1 MVVVPATFE
10 EVQEFIIEQEQIIT
24 KSIKNDSTLQKMIR
38 KSGIEISNE
47 ELDKIL
53 RKINKQMKRKYRMG
67 WFTRQSRFQVS
78 QQVIQLERENRKD
91 KMEKIGDVSNVLR
104 LFDYE
109 GDVEGGDVEGGDV
122 EGGDVEGEDV
132 EEDSALDEKILEL
145 IGELPDSNLLGTND
159 VELIEQYDDIR
170 EKLLATIGRRR
181 RLERSIS
188 NLRTVNEKLDRI
200 VKRRGTQT
208 ADTTTSGE
216 LAKEIE
222 RMQYLLALSEVKK

>member
-10 EVQEFIIEQEQIIT
+10 EVQEFIIEQEQIVT

-78 QQVIQLERENRKD
+78 QQVIQLERENRKE

-109 GDVEGGDVEGGDV
+109 GDVEGGAMEGG
-122 EGGDVEGEDV
+122 DV

>member
-109 GDVEGGDVEGGDV
+109 GDVEGGAVEGG
-122 EGGDVEGEDV
+122 DV

>member
-91 KMEKIGDVSNVLR
+91 NMEKIGDVSNVLR

-109 GDVEGGDVEGGDV
+109 GDV

-222 RMQYLLALSEVKK
+222 KMQYLLALSEVKK

>member
-109 GDVEGGDVEGGDV
+109 GDVEG
-122 EGGDVEGEDV
+122 EDV

-170 EKLLATIGRRR
+170 EKLLVTIGRRR

>member
-10 EVQEFIIEQEQIIT
+10 EVQEFIIEQEQIVT

-109 GDVEGGDVEGGDV
+109 GDVEGGAVEGG
-122 EGGDVEGEDV
+122 DV

>member
-10 EVQEFIIEQEQIIT
+10 EVQEFIIEQEQIVT
-24 KSIKNDSTLQKMIR
+24 KSIKNDSMLQKMIR

-53 RKINKQMKRKYRMG
+53 RKINKQMKRKYRMD

-78 QQVIQLERENRKD
+78 QQVIQLERENRKE

-109 GDVEGGDVEGGDV
+109 GDVEGGAVEGG
-122 EGGDVEGEDV
+122 DV

-222 RMQYLLALSEVKK
+222 KMQYLLALSEVKK

>member
-109 GDVEGGDVEGGDV
+109 GDVEGGDVEG
-122 EGGDVEGEDV
+122 EDV

>member
-10 EVQEFIIEQEQIIT
+10 EVQEFIIEQEQIVT

-78 QQVIQLERENRKD
+78 QQVIQLERENRKE

-109 GDVEGGDVEGGDV
+109 GDVEGGAVEGG
-122 EGGDVEGEDV
+122 DV

>member
-109 GDVEGGDVEGGDV
+109 GDVEGGDVEG
-122 EGGDVEGEDV
+122 EDV

-222 RMQYLLALSEVKK
+222 KMQYLLALSEVKK

>member
-1 MVVVPATFE
+1 MVVVPAIFE

-109 GDVEGGDVEGGDV
+109 GDV

>member
-78 QQVIQLERENRKD
+78 QQVIQLERENRKE

-109 GDVEGGDVEGGDV
+109 GDVEGGAVEGG
-122 EGGDVEGEDV
+122 DV

>member
-1 MVVVPATFE
+1 MVVVPAIFE

-109 GDVEGGDVEGGDV
+109 GDVEGGDVEG
-122 EGGDVEGEDV
+122 EDV

-222 RMQYLLALSEVKK
+222 KMQYLLALSEVKK

>member
-1 MVVVPATFE
+1 
-10 EVQEFIIEQEQIIT
+10 
-24 KSIKNDSTLQKMIR
+24 
-38 KSGIEISNE
+38 
-47 ELDKIL
+47 
-53 RKINKQMKRKYRMG
+53 MG

-109 GDVEGGDVEGGDV
+109 GDV

-222 RMQYLLALSEVKK
+222 KMQYLLALSEVKK